1 MVKRN
6 PVPAPPRTRPNRF
19 PLHHVMT
26 EAESFAAL
34 RDEVQAFR
42 DENHLLRERLA
53 ALEEES
59 RTHNPTPLPVPTPE
73 PPEPPESFTPTSFR
87 EPKIDPP
94 PEFDGKVSEY
104 ATFLDHCE
112 FYFDNKP
119 SMFLN
124 NDKNKVSLVI
134 SRLRGRAATWAHALR
149 RTNPANPA
157 FLSWPL
163 FRALMNSLFEDTY
176 YLEQVRHDFR
186 ALKQK
191 GSARNFSIEFKT
203 FASILQLDEATM
215 ISEYKE
221 KLKDTVQQGIAY
233 TTGITSFELLV
244 AKSIEID
251 QVLYKIAKASSKKD
265 ESRSQRPTS
274 KDSTPSQSK
283 NTSSSSSHPKHS
295 TLQNASASH
304 ASTSRSSNPSHPRG
318 PISPEERE
326 RRAAHKLCM
335 YCADPD
341 HAIRDCPRLQI
352 AVKKGYAK
360 PRQTVSSVSTTSS
373 LTTVV
378 VPPSGNPPPQG
389 STRQDH

>member
-6 PVPAPPRTRPNRF
+6 PVSVPPRPRPTRF

-34 RDEVQAFR
+34 RNEVQAFR

-59 RTHNPTPLPVPTPE
+59 RTHNPTPLPIPTPE
-73 PPEPPESFTPTSFR
+73 PPEPFPASFR

-157 FLSWPL
+157 FLSWFQ

-203 FASILQLDEATM
+203 FASILQLDEGTM

-283 NTSSSSSHPKHS
+283 NTSSFSSHSKPAS
-295 TLQNASASH
+295 QNASASH
-304 ASTSRSSNPSHPRG
+304 ASTSRPSSHPRG

-326 RRAAHKLCM
+326 RRATHKLCM

-341 HAIRDCPRLQI
+341 HTIQDCPRLQI

-360 PRQTVSSVSTTSS
+360 PRQIVSSVSTSS
-373 LTTVV
+373 SSTVTV
-378 VPPSGNPPPQG
+378 VPPSTGNLPPQG
-389 STRQDH
+389 SMRQDH

>member
-1 MVKRN
+1 
-6 PVPAPPRTRPNRF
+6 
-19 PLHHVMT
+19 MT
-26 EAESFAAL
+26 EAEAFAAL
-34 RDEVQAFR
+34 RDEIQTFR
-42 DENHLLRERLA
+42 DENQLLRERLA
-53 ALEEES
+53 TLEEES
-59 RTHNPTPLPVPTPE
+59 RTHDPSPLLVPTP
-73 PPEPPESFTPTSFR
+73 PIPDLPTSFR
-87 EPKIDPP
+87 EPKIDSP

-157 FLSWPL
+157 FLSWFQ

-203 FASILQLDEATM
+203 FASILQLDEGTM

-265 ESRSQRPTS
+265 ESRPQKTTS

-283 NTSSSSSHPKHS
+283 NTSSSFHSKHS

-326 RRAAHKLCM
+326 RRASHKLCM

-341 HAIRDCPRLQI
+341 HTIQDCPRLQI

-360 PRQTVSSVSTTSS
+360 PRQIVSSVSTSS
-373 LTTVV
+373 SSTVTV
-378 VPPSGNPPPQG
+378 VPPSTGNLPPQG
-389 STRQDH
+389 SMRQDH

>member
-1 MVKRN
+1 MVRKTDT
-6 PVPAPPRTRPNRF
+6 PALPPRPRPTRF

-73 PPEPPESFTPTSFR
+73 PPESFPPTSFR

-124 NDKNKVSLVI
+124 NDRNKVSLVI

-157 FLSWPL
+157 FVSWFQ

-203 FASILQLDEATM
+203 FASILQLDEGTM

-251 QVLYKIAKASSKKD
+251 QVLYKIAKASAKKD
-265 ESRSQRPTS
+265 ESRSKPVS

-283 NTSSSSSHPKHS
+283 NTSSSSSSHS
-295 TLQNASASH
+295 KSTQQNASASY
-304 ASTSRSSNPSHPRG
+304 ASTSRSSSTPPSHPRG
-318 PISPEERE
+318 HISQEERE
-326 RRAAHKLCM
+326 RRTAHKLCM
-335 YCADPD
+335 YCGDPD
-341 HAIRDCPRLQI
+341 HAIQDCPRLQT

-360 PRQTVSSVSTTSS
+360 PRQTISSVATSS
-373 LTTVV
+373 TVTV
-378 VPPSGNPPPQG
+378 VPPTGNSPPQG
-389 STRQDH
+389 SMRQDH

>member
-1 MVKRN
+1 MVRKPNASAASRQ
-6 PVPAPPRTRPNRF
+6 PAPLPPDIQ
-19 PLHHVMT
+19 VMT
-26 EAESFAAL
+26 EAQAL
-34 RDEVQAFR
+34 HALEE
-42 DENHLLRERLA
+42 ENRVLRERLA
-53 ALEEES
+53 ALEDEQS
-59 RTHNPTPLPVPTPE
+59 RTQNPTPLPIPTPI
-73 PPEPPESFTPTSFR
+73 PPAPTPPPIPFR

-157 FLSWPL
+157 FLSWL
-163 FRALMNSLFEDTY
+163 QFRALMNSLFEDTY
-176 YLEQVRHDFR
+176 YLEQVRHDFH

-203 FASILQLDEATM
+203 FASILQLDEGTM

-251 QVLYKIAKASSKKD
+251 QVLYKISKASSKKD
-265 ESRSQRPTS
+265 ESGTQKPRS
-274 KDSTPSQSK
+274 KDSTPSQPK
-283 NTSSSSSHPKHS
+283 NAASSSHSKHS
-295 TLQNASASH
+295 THQNASTSH
-304 ASTSRSSNPSHPRG
+304 ASTSRSSSTSHPSYHRG
-318 PISPEERE
+318 PLSQEERE
-326 RRAAHKLCM
+326 RRVTHKLCM

-341 HAIRDCPRLQI
+341 HVIQDCPRLQS
-352 AVKKGYAK
+352 AAKKGHAK
-360 PRQTVSSVSTTSS
+360 LHHAVSSVSTVPSTI
-373 LTTVV
+373 TV
-378 VPPSGNPPPQG
+378 VPPSTENPPPQG
-389 STRQDH
+389 SK

>member
-1 MVKRN
+1 
-6 PVPAPPRTRPNRF
+6 
-19 PLHHVMT
+19 MT
-26 EAESFAAL
+26 EAEAFAAL
-34 RDEVQAFR
+34 RDEIQTFR
-42 DENHLLRERLA
+42 DENQLLRERLA

-59 RTHNPTPLPVPTPE
+59 RTHDPSPLLVPTP
-73 PPEPPESFTPTSFR
+73 PIPDLPTSFR
-87 EPKIDPP
+87 EPKIDSP

-157 FLSWPL
+157 FLSWFQ

-186 ALKQK
+186 GLKQK

-203 FASILQLDEATM
+203 FASILQLDEGTM

-251 QVLYKIAKASSKKD
+251 QVLYKSK
-265 ESRSQRPTS
+265 
-274 KDSTPSQSK
+274 
-283 NTSSSSSHPKHS
+283 
-295 TLQNASASH
+295 
-304 ASTSRSSNPSHPRG
+304 
-318 PISPEERE
+318 
-326 RRAAHKLCM
+326 
-335 YCADPD
+335 
-341 HAIRDCPRLQI
+341 
-352 AVKKGYAK
+352 
-360 PRQTVSSVSTTSS
+360 S
-373 LTTVV
+373 LHQE
-378 VPPSGNPPPQG
+378 G
-389 STRQDH
+389 